1 MPGPALYASLQET
14 LVLCQSLTSLAL
26 TNLFM
31 PMTDADGAVLCKGIS
46 KSRTLKSLDL
56 SGNLLGKLT
65 CWELKISL
73 QKNKS
78 LETLNMECN
87 QVQVCVSVCLC
98 LIVRVCTH
106 ACVYACVWGGI
117 KSTTPGRCAHTRVCT
132 HLRLSFP
139 SPFFFLFCAGQT
151 RILKSPTHRAVRHTS
166 IAWDIS
172 E

>member
-46 KSRTLKSLDL
+46 KSRALKSLDL

-78 LETLNMECN
+78 LETLNLECN
-87 QVQVCVSVCLC
+87 QVQVCVSVCVC
-98 LIVRVCTH
+98 LILRACCFHVFVCVL
-106 ACVYACVWGGI
+106 A
-117 KSTTPGRCAHTRVCT
+117 KPES
-132 HLRLSFP
+132 
-139 SPFFFLFCAGQT
+139 
-151 RILKSPTHRAVRHTS
+151 
-166 IAWDIS
+166 
-172 E
+172 